1 MSENTSPYFL
11 VSWLPYRWY
20 PLMLKK
26 AAIIASFPIF
36 LLAARFLPWERIPS
50 LCVFYHASGLP
61 CPSCGI
67 TRSVVAL
74 THCQFRRAMEMNAL
88 GLVVVGVFGLWWV
101 SSIYE
106 IATSRRTRLGRWAAQ
121 RWTALAL
128 VGLALLIAFGT
139 ARIWLLVHGRTCP

>member
-1 MSENTSPYFL
+1 MF
-11 VSWLPYRWY
+11 
-20 PLMLKK
+20 KK
-26 AAIIASFPIF
+26 ACTVASFPIF

-50 LCVFYHASGLP
+50 LCVFYHATGLP

-67 TRSVVAL
+67 TRAIVFL
-74 THCQFRRAMEMNAL
+74 THFQFRRAMEMNAL
-88 GLVVVGVFGLWWV
+88 GFMLVGVLALWWV
-101 SSIYE
+101 TSIYE
-106 IATSRRTRLGRWAAQ
+106 MATSRRTRLSRWAAR